1 MWVNGP
7 KIDLKKLDYIKVKTR
22 QLKHDEYFKEEPVTD
37 YSKSIGLQSFSLF
50 LHACFSIVTV
60 KGRNHSKSGHFC
72 PDLKMAGIR
81 PDFNWLW
88 ASRLQIPFK
97 IQTNWANQPLF
108 DNSKYRLVQI
118 SDSHCSTIV
127 QPTSALQPRQ
137 VNVNLTRQW
146 SLNKVCLTTHRLA
159 WSMLPVSC

>member
-1 MWVNGP
+1 M
-7 KIDLKKLDYIKVKTR
+7 DLRFDLRKLDYITAKTR
-22 QLKHDEYFKEEPVTD
+22 QIKYDEYLKKNLLKNTQKALD
-37 YSKSIGLQSFSLF
+37 YNYFSLF

-60 KGRNHSKSGHFC
+60 KRRNHLKSGHFS
-72 PDLKMAGIR
+72 PDLKMAGIC

-159 WSMLPVSC
+159 